1 MYPDE
6 VQQLKSHITNIAAQ
20 HNGLALTIL
29 QYQYQYKAAELT
41 MWKR

>member
-29 QYQYQYKAAELT
+29 QYQYKAADLT